1 MKRWVQHIHF
11 TGIGGIGM
19 SGIAELLHNQG
30 FSVQGSD
37 AVESANVVRLRSLGI
52 HVSIGH
58 QAGQLGQAEVVVVSS
73 AITSDNPEL
82 AEATG
87 RNIPVIP
94 RAEMLAELMRMK
106 QGIAVAGSHGKTTI
120 TSLIAHG
127 METAGLDPTYV
138 IGGRLIA
145 GGGNARLGDSP
156 WLVAEA
162 DESDGSFLL
171 LAPTIAVVSNID
183 PEHLDHYGDFEHL
196 MDAFR
201 QFTASVPFYGR
212 AVLHH
217 EHPNVALLRD
227 TLHKPV
233 ITYGRSP
240 QADLHLLDTTNS
252 GDTTL
257 NSGELKIVSPE
268 LVQKGKWGQRITVG
282 LADGGVFGEF
292 FLPMPGMHNAENALA
307 AIAVLRELDVNADT
321 IRQALHSFEGIQRR
335 FQCAQLG
342 RGMLV
347 DDYAHHPCEI
357 MATLATARVC
367 WPDEP
372 LLVLFQ
378 PHRYSRSR
386 DLMDEFLGA
395 FDAAAEVVLLPI
407 YAASENPIE
416 GISSETM
423 AAGMKKRG
431 HRNVRCCA
439 GLDEARHIA
448 SKALAAGR
456 TVLLLGAGSIG
467 ALGMELRQNEAWGQV
482 LNRARIKI

>member
-1 MKRWVQHIHF
+1 MKRWVKHIHF

-37 AVESANVVRLRSLGI
+37 AADSANVRRLRSLGM
-52 HVSIGH
+52 HVFIGH
-58 QAGQLGQAEVVVVSS
+58 QAGQLGQAQVVVVSS
-73 AITSDNPEL
+73 AIAADNPEWV
-82 AEATG
+82 EARERG
-87 RNIPVIP
+87 IPVIP

-233 ITYGRSP
+233 ITYGRSL
-240 QADLHLLDTTNS
+240 QADVHLLGARQEQT
-252 GDTTL
+252 
-257 NSGELKIVSPE
+257 
-268 LVQKGKWGQRITVG
+268 GQTISIG
-282 LADGGVFGEF
+282 LATGETPGDF
-292 FLPMPGMHNAENALA
+292 FLPMPGIHNAENALA
-307 AIAVLRELDVNADT
+307 AIAVLLELDVDVET
-321 IRQALHSFEGIQRR
+321 IRRSLQSFEGIQRR
-335 FQCAQLG
+335 FQCTQLG
-342 RGMLV
+342 QGMLV
-347 DDYAHHPCEI
+347 DDYAHHPREI
-357 MATLATARVC
+357 TVTLATARTC
-367 WPDEP
+367 WPEEP

-378 PHRYSRSR
+378 PHRYTRSR

-395 FDAAAEVVLLPI
+395 FDEAAEVVLLPI
-407 YAASENPIE
+407 YAASEPKIE
-416 GISSETM
+416 GISHEVM
-423 AAGMKKRG
+423 AQGMKKRG
-431 HRNVRCCA
+431 HRNVRCCT
-439 GLDEARHIA
+439 GLDEARNIA
-448 SKALAAGR
+448 GEALASGR
-456 TVLLLGAGSIG
+456 TVMLLGAGSIG
-467 ALGMELRQNEAWGQV
+467 ALGTELRAEDWENV
-482 LNRARIKI
+482 T

>member
-1 MKRWVQHIHF
+1 MKRWVRRIHF

-37 AVESANVVRLRSLGI
+37 AVDSANVRRLRSLGM
-52 HVSIGH
+52 HVFIGH
-58 QAGQLGQAEVVVVSS
+58 QAGQLGQAQVVVVSS
-73 AITSDNPEL
+73 AVPGDNPEWM
-82 AEATG
+82 EARERG
-87 RNIPVIP
+87 IPVIP

-162 DESDGSFLL
+162 DESDGSFLRL
-171 LAPTIAVVSNID
+171 TPTIAVVSNID
-183 PEHLDHYGDFEHL
+183 PEHLDHYGDFAHL

-212 AVLHH
+212 VVLHH

-233 ITYGRSP
+233 MTYGCSP
-240 QADLHLLDTTNS
+240 QADVHLLQVRRQRT
-252 GDTTL
+252 
-257 NSGELKIVSPE
+257 
-268 LVQKGKWGQRITVG
+268 GQHISVG
-282 LADGGVFGEF
+282 LAKGETLGDF
-292 FLPMPGMHNAENALA
+292 FLPMPGIHNAENALA
-307 AIAVLRELDVNADT
+307 AMTVLLELDVDAET
-321 IRQALHSFEGIQRR
+321 IRQSLRSFEGIQRR

-342 RGMLV
+342 QGMLV
-347 DDYAHHPCEI
+347 DDYAHHPREI
-357 MATLATARVC
+357 MATLETAHAC
-367 WPDEP
+367 WPEKP

-378 PHRYSRSR
+378 PHRYTRSR

-407 YAASENPIE
+407 YAASEPPIE
-416 GISSETM
+416 GISHEVM

-431 HRNVRCCA
+431 HRSARCCA
-439 GLDEARHIA
+439 DLDEARDIA
-448 SKALAAGR
+448 SEALASDR
-456 TVLLLGAGSIG
+456 TVILLGAGSIG
-467 ALGMELRQNEAWGQV
+467 ALGAELRQE
-482 LNRARIKI
+482 NRHREKVT